1 MRPTSKT
8 LFLAFVALLLLGLNL
23 LDRGTGE
30 RIVEQLPAIAAVPRE
45 SVSRIELS
53 SAIEK
58 IVLQR
63 VIGEGIKGALDG
75 EGRWKLSAPIEGDA
89 DQVAVRSLLN
99 NFRKAAPVD
108 VRVDQKN
115 LEEYGLDA
123 GNGIVVELFEQG
135 DQPVVSFTIGND
147 GPGGSSF
154 VRISGDDA
162 IYRARLGGRF
172 RYARTAAE
180 WRNHVLM
187 DFEPNGATGLTVAI
201 AGQTPVVLVRS
212 PETGVD
218 GKETPGTWAME
229 PDPGWALDQAALNAI
244 VDTLGRMRAGDM
256 LAADFDGGFASPRGS
271 IEVALADGTTR
282 QLVVGA
288 REIEGAAFVRVGT
301 GGSVYRVSKAQM
313 DKLLRG
319 RDDLRDRT
327 LLAFARKDVDTVT
340 LVEGGEAVILQQD
353 LSNNLWGVLQPP
365 NIDLDIRLIFFT
377 VNTLA
382 GLKGLEVAPVT
393 PAQAGLEPPAWRIDL
408 RFLDGR
414 TTGVEFGERT
424 RDERGQERIFV
435 RTQGSPTVFTL
446 GLDTAKKLREGFG
459 KSE

>member
-1 MRPTSKT
+1 
-8 LFLAFVALLLLGLNL
+8 
-23 LDRGTGE
+23 
-30 RIVEQLPAIAAVPRE
+30 
-45 SVSRIELS
+45 
-53 SAIEK
+53 
-58 IVLQR
+58 
-63 VIGEGIKGALDG
+63 
-75 EGRWKLSAPIEGDA
+75 
-89 DQVAVRSLLN
+89 
-99 NFRKAAPVD
+99 
-108 VRVDQKN
+108 
-115 LEEYGLDA
+115 
-123 GNGIVVELFEQG
+123 
-135 DQPVVSFTIGND
+135 
-147 GPGGSSF
+147 
-154 VRISGDDA
+154 
-162 IYRARLGGRF
+162 
-172 RYARTAAE
+172 
-180 WRNHVLM
+180 
-187 DFEPNGATGLTVAI
+187 
-201 AGQTPVVLVRS
+201 
-212 PETGVD
+212 VD

-382 GLKGLEVAPVT
+382 GLKGLEVAPAT

-414 TTGVEFGERT
+414 TTGVEFGQRT